1 MESLDG
7 SGLLSELVSE
17 LKAKELSQLCWFFWT
32 LRGKAE
38 PSARASK
45 ILAFWMKV
53 AEQVRANRADVPELQ
68 SALSQ
73 LVVFIHDLTPD
84 AVEALVDA
92 APHAQVR
99 HHGYMLVQNLA
110 RLASQYPKEVA
121 TIFRAAMSGFLPDY
135 RKEDVI
141 GCVNRL
147 AEAGEVEEAESIC
160 NAYAQQGSTLLK
172 ETYEA
177 LRAKQRSSSEAGQ
190 GGAQ

>member
-1 MESLDG
+1 M
-7 SGLLSELVSE
+7 
-17 LKAKELSQLCWFFWT
+17 
-32 LRGKAE
+32 R
-38 PSARASK
+38 
-45 ILAFWMKV
+45 V
-53 AEQVRANRADVPELQ
+53 AEQVRTSRAEVPELQ

-73 LVVFIHDLTPD
+73 LAVFVHELTPT

-99 HHGYMLVQNLA
+99 HHGYMLVENLA

-121 TIFRAAMSGFLPDY
+121 AIFRAAMSGFLPDY

-147 AEAGEVEEAESIC
+147 ANAGEAEEVERIC
-160 NAYAQQGSTLLK
+160 NAYAERGSTLLK

-177 LRAKQRSSSEAGQ
+177 LRAKQRSPSDVGQ
-190 GGAQ
+190 GAG